1 MSNPSKAKGSGYELE
16 IVKAHQALGIE
27 AVKTPLSGALG
38 GKYSGDVQIAGLIG
52 ECKRRRKGH
61 SSLYKA
67 LSQGSGSDIMFARDD
82 HCKTLVVMPWET
94 WACILG
100 WLDWAKKYPA
110 TGSVDGGTIRQ
121 NDEEKHENDNGQ
133 KI

>member
-16 IVKAHQALGIE
+16 IVNADEALGIE

-38 GKYSGDVQIAGLIG
+38 GRYSGDVQIAGLIG
-52 ECKRRRKGH
+52 ECKRRRKSY

-82 HCKTLVVMPWET
+82 HCQTLVIMPWET

-110 TGSVDGGTIRQ
+110 QPGPVDGGSIRQ
-121 NDEEKHENDNGQ
+121 NDEENENG
-133 KI
+133 